1 MASVDLGPVLVD
13 LHMHSTA
20 SDGWRDPDEV
30 PDLAADQGVRVM
42 ALTDHD
48 TVIGIDRAR
57 EVAHRRG
64 LSYVPALEVTTYP
77 PNQMRHILAHGVDP
91 HHPALLAMIDRSQ
104 AVWRRQTEA
113 WIELLLD
120 RGIGRGLG
128 LDACRDRPT
137 LMPGAV
143 LKVLLQH
150 GRMGEREAWDSVREA
165 AASLPADFDRG
176 VPSPAEAVAVIHE
189 AGGLAVHAHPGSVP
203 DQALMKEVLPL
214 VDGLEV
220 YTRRH
225 RPEQI
230 PVYEAL
236 ATEHGLLAT
245 VGTDYHGFNGDPY
258 EAPKVTIDQ
267 RYLDRLGQRIQW
279 PALEKAG

>member
-64 LSYVPALEVTTYP
+64 LGYVPALEVTTYP

-104 AVWRRQTEA
+104 AVWRRQIEA

-120 RGIGRGLG
+120 RGIGAGIGGLRG
-128 LDACRDRPT
+128 AEAPTSPT
-137 LMPGAV
+137 LQNAFALGPGR
-143 LKVLLQH
+143 LL
-150 GRMGEREAWDSVREA
+150 G
-165 AASLPADFDRG
+165 
-176 VPSPAEAVAVIHE
+176 
-189 AGGLAVHAHPGSVP
+189 
-203 DQALMKEVLPL
+203 
-214 VDGLEV
+214 
-220 YTRRH
+220 
-225 RPEQI
+225 
-230 PVYEAL
+230 
-236 ATEHGLLAT
+236 
-245 VGTDYHGFNGDPY
+245 
-258 EAPKVTIDQ
+258 
-267 RYLDRLGQRIQW
+267 
-279 PALEKAG
+279 